1 VCGLLK
7 KIQRQGAAAKAEA
20 KAEAELNLNL
30 DLNLLE
36 LRWSEAIEC
45 THRQYS
51 GRSAYES
58 FSAAR

>member
-45 THRQYS
+45 NE
-51 GRSAYES
+51 AYES

>member
-1 VCGLLK
+1 MEELFFAGCSK
-7 KIQRQGAAAKAEA
+7 RPQRRGAAAKAEA

-36 LRWSEAIEC
+36 LRWSEANE
-45 THRQYS
+45 RNE
-51 GRSAYES
+51 AYES